1 MALINYG
8 YPLRISQF
16 TYSMD
21 SWETQALRNHTGK
34 LEKALVSDL
43 RFVAN
48 ELNAAYILTNDEL
61 EEIKA
66 VPSWLSDSDK
76 AGKILSTVKRMVKL
90 NSKNF
95 EKFVNILKMR
105 PKIFETILDL
115 LSSPD
120 QDEVDGERI

>member
-1 MALINYG
+1 M
-8 YPLRISQF
+8 
-16 TYSMD
+16 
-21 SWETQALRNHTGK
+21 RNHTGK